1 MNRRDTCVDAIKA
14 FTEKVAS
21 LNCAQFSG
29 AQLNALREAEKKL
42 RGVIDSAQRARTAGG
57 QQELVTNKRLV
68 DWLSMTTERAERS
81 VRVLLFLKERCPND
95 PIALHDLAQGLAW
108 PQQESRED
116 YLTESRRKLEALK
129 DVGLIEASR
138 DEAGCWSYELT
149 ERGTLFM
156 ESQEFLSMAA
166 ER

>member
-1 MNRRDTCVDAIKA
+1 MNKMDACVDTIKA
-14 FTEKVAS
+14 LTEKVAS

-29 AQLNALREAEKKL
+29 AQLSALREAEKKL
-42 RGVIDSAQRARTAGG
+42 RGVIDSAQRARSTDD

-68 DWLSMTTERAERS
+68 DWLSMTTERAQRS
-81 VRVLLFLKERCPND
+81 VDVLLFLKENISNGL
-95 PIALHDLAQGLAW
+95 IALHDLSEALDW

-116 YLTESRRKLEALK
+116 YLRESRWKLEALK
-129 DVGLIEASR
+129 DVGLIAASR
-138 DEAGCWSYELT
+138 DKAGCWSYELT
-149 ERGTLFM
+149 ERGNLFM